1 MRFAEP
7 MWLLGTALAVVVASL
22 FIWGG
27 IRLLGDVKRFGV
39 PAAVEKL
46 ITSKTGA
53 RRAVK
58 ASLTVLAVALAFI
71 ALAGPQYGRGTR
83 LIPATN
89 LDCVVV
95 LDYSKSMFARDVAP
109 SRTERAK
116 AEVARLIQQLP
127 GARFGAVAFAG
138 EPLSFPLTSD
148 GGAIAQFF
156 RQMTPN
162 DMPVGGTAIARA
174 LESARELLARDPLAA
189 KHQKVIV
196 LVTDGED
203 LEGDPV
209 EVAKAANKEGILVH
223 VVQIGGRAPEP
234 IPEVD
239 ESGQVLGMRKDRSGK
254 PLTTALSAQG
264 EAQLTQVAQ
273 AGGGS
278 VVRAEAGQTGL
289 EEVTRSLKRF
299 MTEEL
304 SERVE
309 TVYADVFHYPLILAL
324 LLLLAETFVPL
335 AARRLKLGAALLA
348 LLSLLSVG
356 CEDVD
361 SALFT
366 RYSPDVDDA
375 LADLGSHDAGDAH
388 TALAEYLSTGK
399 CKAGEIGTP
408 ESLRERPNAAY
419 DLGLALFDLSERF
432 GGKLGQGTPPGN
444 DPNAAA
450 VLAKRS
456 QEVDCALRVTRVVAH
471 AEHNSIDLR
480 AKAFFLSGNLEFLR
494 HDYKNAVTS
503 YDDALRLVPG
513 GLGAPDSDFA
523 ADAAFNRAIALRM
536 AEEEE
541 KNKPKPPDAGPQ
553 SPQDGG
559 TNTGDD
565 QKSGDQKQGDQKQ
578 DDQKQDDQK
587 QDQQDKQ
594 NQDDKQGQD
603 QDQKQQD
610 QKDQQSQDQPGDQ
623 QQGDQ
628 PKPEPQPSA
637 GNSQG
642 AQNQPPG
649 NPQQANPAQAA
660 TGQPPSLSQDDR
672 ILEMLER
679 APMFQPAQP
688 GQMRGRAG
696 RLEDK

>member
-7 MWLLGTALAVVVASL
+7 VWLLGSLLALVVAGL

-27 IRLLGDVKRFGV
+27 VRMLGDIKRFGD
-39 PAAVEKL
+39 PSAVQHL
-46 ITSKTGA
+46 ITNKTGG
-53 RRAVK
+53 RRAFK
-58 ASLTVLAVALAFI
+58 ASLTVLSIALAFV

-89 LDCVVV
+89 LDCVIV
-95 LDYSKSMFARDVAP
+95 LDYSKSMYARDVAP

-127 GARFGAVAFAG
+127 GTRFGAVAFAG

-156 RQMTPN
+156 RQLTPN

-174 LESARELLARDPLAA
+174 LESARELLARDPLSA
-189 KHQKVIV
+189 KHQKVIL

-209 EVAKAANKEGILVH
+209 EVAKAANKDGVLVH

-239 ESGQVLGMRKDRSGK
+239 ESGQVTGIRKDRSGK
-254 PLTTALSAQG
+254 PITTALSAQG

-273 AGGGS
+273 SGGGN
-278 VVRAEAGQTGL
+278 VVRADAGQTGL
-289 EEVTRSLKRF
+289 DEITRSLKRF

-324 LLLLAETFVPL
+324 LLLVVETFVSL
-335 AARRLKLGAALLA
+335 ASRRLEVGAVLLVLLG
-348 LLSLLSVG
+348 LSG
-356 CEDVD
+356 CDRFEDTVF
-361 SALFT
+361 S
-366 RYSPDVDDA
+366 RYSPDVDEA
-375 LADLGSHDAGDAH
+375 LANIASHDAGDAH
-388 TALAEYLSTGK
+388 AGLAEYLNTGK

-408 ESLRERPNAAY
+408 ETLRQFPNAAY

-432 GGKLGQGTPPGN
+432 GGKLGQPPSN

-456 QEVDCALRVTRVVAH
+456 REVDCALRVTRLVAFTE
-471 AEHNSIDLR
+471 ANPVELR

-494 HDYKNAVTS
+494 HDYGNAVSS
-503 YDDALRLVPG
+503 YDDALRLIPG
-513 GLGAPDSDFA
+513 GLAADLQLDFA
-523 ADAAFNRAIALRM
+523 ADAAFNRAIALRLQ
-536 AEEEE
+536 EEEE
-541 KNKPKPPDAGPQ
+541 KNKPKPPD
-553 SPQDGG
+553 GG
-559 TNTGDD
+559 ANN
-565 QKSGDQKQGDQKQ
+565 GDQDQNN
-578 DDQKQDDQK
+578 DDKKDEQENEKKKDDEQQKDKENEDEGNEDEQNKDQQEQK
-587 QDQQDKQ
+587 DGQDQQEQSKDDAE
-594 NQDDKQGQD
+594 QDP
-603 QDQKQQD
+603 
-610 QKDQQSQDQPGDQ
+610 SQPQ
-623 QQGDQ
+623 
-628 PKPEPQPSA
+628 PEPSA
-637 GNSQG
+637 QASN
-642 AQNQPPG
+642 
-649 NPQQANPAQAA
+649 NPQQNAPPSSSGPDNQPNPAQAA

-679 APMFQPAQP
+679 APMFQPVQP
-688 GQMRGRAG
+688 GQLRGRPG

>member
-1 MRFAEP
+1 
-7 MWLLGTALAVVVASL
+7 LGTLLAVVVAGL

-27 IRLLGDVKRFGV
+27 VRMLSDVKRFGL
-39 PAAVEKL
+39 PSAVEKL
-46 ITSKTGA
+46 ITSKTGG
-53 RRAVK
+53 RRAFK
-58 ASLTVLAVALAFI
+58 ASLTVLSVALAFV

-95 LDYSKSMFARDVAP
+95 LDYSKSMYARDVAP

-127 GARFGAVAFAG
+127 GTRFGAVAFAG

-174 LESARELLARDPLAA
+174 LESARELLARDPLSA
-189 KHQKVIV
+189 KHQKVIL

-209 EVAKAANKEGILVH
+209 AVAKAANKDGVLVH

-239 ESGQVLGMRKDRSGK
+239 EAGQVVGIRKDRSGK
-254 PLTTALSAQG
+254 PITTALSAQG

-273 AGGGS
+273 SGGGN
-278 VVRAEAGQTGL
+278 VVRAETGQTGL
-289 EEVTRSLKRF
+289 DEVTRSLKRF

-324 LLLLAETFVPL
+324 LLLMVETFVPL
-335 AARRLKLGAALLA
+335 ASRGLKWGAALVA
-348 LLSLLSVG
+348 LLGLGG
-356 CEDVD
+356 CDRLD
-361 SALFT
+361 DALFM

-375 LADLGSHDAGDAH
+375 LANIASHDAGDAH
-388 TALAEYLSTGK
+388 AGLAEYLSTGR

-408 ESLRERPNAAY
+408 DSLRELPQAAY
-419 DLGLALFDLSERF
+419 DLGLALFELGERF
-432 GGKLGQGTPPGN
+432 GGKLGEPPKGN

-450 VLAKRS
+450 LLAKRS
-456 QEVDCALRVTRVVAH
+456 REVDCALRVTRLVAF
-471 AEHNSIDLR
+471 ADANPIELR

-494 HDYKNAVTS
+494 HDYKNAVSS
-503 YDDALRLVPG
+503 YDDALRLIPG
-513 GLGAPDSDFA
+513 GLAADPQLDFG
-523 ADAAFNRAIALRM
+523 ADAAFNRAIALRLE
-536 AEEEE
+536 EEEE

-553 SPQDGG
+553 PPQDGG
-559 TNTGDD
+559 AN
-565 QKSGDQKQGDQKQ
+565 SGDEDNEDQKQ
-578 DDQKQDDQK
+578 DDKKDQEQKEKEEEKKDEEKKGDQDKDKDKDKDQQEQSKDDQK
-587 QDQQDKQ
+587 QDQS
-594 NQDDKQGQD
+594 
-603 QDQKQQD
+603 
-610 QKDQQSQDQPGDQ
+610 KDE
-623 QQGDQ
+623 
-628 PKPEPQPSA
+628 PKPEPSAQASNGTQHNPPPSSSGSNGQPT
-637 GNSQG
+637 
-642 AQNQPPG
+642 
-649 NPQQANPAQAA
+649 PAQAA

-679 APMFQPAQP
+679 APMFQPVQP
-688 GQMRGRAG
+688 GQVRGRPG

>member
-7 MWLLGTALAVVVASL
+7 LWLLGTALAVVVAGL

-39 PAAVEKL
+39 PSAVEKL

-58 ASLTVLAVALAFI
+58 ASLTVLAVALAFV

-239 ESGQVLGMRKDRSGK
+239 ESGQVIGMRKDRSGK

-264 EAQLTQVAQ
+264 ETQLTQIAQ

-278 VVRAEAGQTGL
+278 VVRAETGQTGL

-324 LLLLAETFVPL
+324 LLLIAETFVPL
-335 AARRLKLGAALLA
+335 AARKLKLGAALLA

-375 LADLGSHDAGDAH
+375 LAELGSHDAGDAH

-450 VLAKRS
+450 ALAKRS

-471 AEHNSIDLR
+471 AENNSVELR

-503 YDDALRLVPG
+503 YDDALRLIPG
-513 GLGAPDSDFA
+513 GLAAADVDFA

-536 AEEEE
+536 ADEEE

-553 SPQDGG
+553 PPQDGG

-565 QKSGDQKQGDQKQ
+565 QKSGEK
-578 DDQKQDDQK
+578 KQDDQK
-587 QDQQDKQ
+587 QDQDQEKQDQEKKDEQ
-594 NQDDKQGQD
+594 NQDDKGQNQD
-603 QDQKQQD
+603 QQKQD
-610 QKDQQSQDQPGDQ
+610 QKDQESQDQAGDQ
-623 QQGDQ
+623 KQPNQ

-637 GNSQG
+637 VNSQG

-649 NPQQANPAQAA
+649 SQQQGSPSQAA

-679 APMFQPAQP
+679 APMFQPAVP
-688 GQMRGRAG
+688 GQMRGRPG

>member
-7 MWLLGTALAVVVASL
+7 MWLLGTLLAALVAGL

-27 IRLLGDVKRFGV
+27 VRLLGDVKRFGL
-39 PAAVEKL
+39 PSAVEKL
-46 ITSKTGA
+46 ITNKTGG
-53 RRAVK
+53 RRAFK
-58 ASLTVLAVALAFI
+58 ASLTVLAVGLAFV

-95 LDYSKSMFARDVAP
+95 LDYSKSMYARDVAP

-127 GARFGAVAFAG
+127 GVRFGAVAFAG

-174 LESARELLARDPLAA
+174 LESARELLARDPLSA
-189 KHQKVIV
+189 KHQKVII

-209 EVAKAANKEGILVH
+209 EVAKAANKDGVLVH

-234 IPEVD
+234 IPEVN
-239 ESGQVLGMRKDRSGK
+239 EAGQVVGIRKDRSGK
-254 PLTTALSAQG
+254 PVTTALSTQG

-273 AGGGS
+273 VGGGN

-289 EEVTRSLKRF
+289 DEITRSLKRF

-324 LLLLAETFVPL
+324 LLLLVETFVPL
-335 AARRLKLGAALLA
+335 AARGLKWGAALLVLVTVA
-348 LLSLLSVG
+348 SG
-356 CEDVD
+356 CDRLDDAV
-361 SALFT
+361 FT
-366 RYSPDVDDA
+366 RYSPDVDEA
-375 LADLGSHDAGDAH
+375 LANIASHDAGDAH
-388 TALAEYLSTGK
+388 AGLSEYLNTGK

-408 ESLRERPNAAY
+408 DSLRQRPNAAY
-419 DLGLALFDLSERF
+419 DLGLALFELGERF
-432 GGKLGQGTPPGN
+432 GGKFGEPPKAN
-444 DPNAAA
+444 DPNASAL
-450 VLAKRS
+450 LAKRS
-456 QEVDCALRVTRVVAH
+456 QEVDCALRVTRLVAF
-471 AEHNSIDLR
+471 AEANPVELR

-494 HDYKNAVTS
+494 HDYENAVSS
-503 YDDALRLVPG
+503 YDDALRLIPG
-513 GLGAPDSDFA
+513 GLAADPQADFA
-523 ADAAFNRAIALRM
+523 ADAAFNRAIALRL
-536 AEEEE
+536 AEEAE
-541 KNKPKPPDAGPQ
+541 KNKPKPPDAGPEPP
-553 SPQDGG
+553 SDGG
-559 TNTGDD
+559 ANSDD
-565 QKSGDQKQGDQKQ
+565 QRDEDQKQ
-578 DDQKQDDQK
+578 DDKKEEQKDPDQKQDDKKEEQDEK
-587 QDQQDKQ
+587 DQQD
-594 NQDDKQGQD
+594 NQDQENQD
-603 QDQKQQD
+603 SEQSKDQKNAD
-610 QKDQQSQDQPGDQ
+610 QGNTTQ
-623 QQGDQ
+623 
-628 PKPEPQPSA
+628 PEPSAQA
-637 GNSQG
+637 GNTAPPTPSSSG
-642 AQNQPPG
+642 TNNQ
-649 NPQQANPAQAA
+649 ASPAQAA

-688 GQMRGRAG
+688 GQLRGRPG